1 MKNIAFLILASI
13 KECFELYFPVFQF
26 STICNHSFGWFCIDT
41 MQYYEIQENLMKRH
55 FLNRSHRCLFV
66 FNCAFL
72 YFCAV
77 LAAVAP

>member
-1 MKNIAFLILASI
+1 MKNIASLTLASI
-13 KECFELYFPVFQF
+13 KACFELYFPVFQF
-26 STICNHSFGWFCIDT
+26 STICNHSCCWFCIDT

-55 FLNRSHRCLFV
+55 FLNRSHRCFFV
-66 FNCAFL
+66 FFFL